1 MILPYVIKSAMALAL
16 LYTCII
22 PLLTKETFHR
32 LNRILILG
40 CLIMSFAIPL
50 VHFTGGTNPTVE
62 MVRQTVQLPEV
73 LINGEASEQSI
84 WSWADIMICIYIIGV
99 VAIFFMTVVQT
110 VRLTKQLRQ
119 CEHITDN
126 RGNTIVLTDCAT
138 SSFCLFHYIV
148 MSRDDY
154 ANNCSFILTHEQEH
168 IRLGHCIDLI
178 ILQVAT
184 IIQWFNPFVWLI
196 GKNLKAIHEFEVDEA
211 VLNKGIDATQY
222 QKFLVVKAVGNRLQP
237 FANNLNKESLK
248 RRIIMMNKKKSNRW
262 MMLKALFIIPVA
274 TLALSVFASNT
285 GTMTREAVH
294 TADTLPT
301 ANLQTQQTATK
312 VSAVVEEMP
321 KFKGGELA
329 MMEFLMK
336 NMKYPQSAVKAKLQ
350 GKGYCRICCW
360 KRRNYQRR
368 THRKVSRSCCA
379 RRRGYAC
386 GEIYAGVGTRQTK
399 GQACKCKVQCADNFQ
414 TKIIEDG
421 VSIVKN
427 MRNMTIYMRV

>member
-22 PLLTKETFHR
+22 PLLEKETFHR

-50 VHFTGGTNPTVE
+50 VHFTGGTNPTVD
-62 MVRQTVQLPEV
+62 MVRQAVQLPEV
-73 LINGEASEQSI
+73 LINGDAKEQSV
-84 WSWADIMICIYIIGV
+84 WSWADIMTCIYIIGV
-99 VAIFFMTVVQT
+99 VAIFLTTVVQT

-138 SSFCLFHYIV
+138 SPFCLFHYIV

-154 ANNCSFILTHEQEH
+154 ANNRNYILTHEQEH
-168 IRLGHCIDLI
+168 IRLGHCIDLV

-222 QKFLVVKAVGNRLQP
+222 QKFLVIKAVGNRLQP

-248 RRIIMMNKKKSNRW
+248 RRIIMMNQKKSNRW

-274 TLALSVFASNT
+274 TLAVSVFASNT
-285 GTMTREAVH
+285 GVSTVTREAVR
-294 TADTLPT
+294 TANALPT
-301 ANLQTQQTATK
+301 ANMQTQQSATK
-312 VSAVVEEMP
+312 AYDVVEVMP
-321 KFKGGELA
+321 KFKGGESA
-329 MMEFLMK
+329 MMEFLMM
-336 NMKYPQSAVKAKLQ
+336 NMKYPQAAVKAKQQ
-350 GKGYCRICCW
+350 GRAIVGFVV
-360 KRRNYQRR
+360 
-368 THRKVSRSCCA
+368 RKDGTVSDVHITKSA
-379 RRRGYAC
+379 GYAVLD
-386 GEIYAGVGTRQTK
+386 EEA
-399 GQACKCKVQCADNFQ
+399 
-414 TKIIEDG
+414 
-421 VSIVKN
+421 
-427 MRNMTIYMRV
+427 MRVVKAMPAWEPGKQKGKTVNVKYNVPITFRLK

>member
-22 PLLTKETFHR
+22 PLLEKETFHR

-50 VHFTGGTNPTVE
+50 VHFTGGTNPTVD

-73 LINGEASEQSI
+73 LINGDASEQSI

-138 SSFCLFHYIV
+138 SPFCLFHYIV

-154 ANNCSFILTHEQEH
+154 ANNRSFILTHEQEH

-222 QKFLVVKAVGNRLQP
+222 QKFLVIKAVGNRLQP

-248 RRIIMMNKKKSNRW
+248 RRIIMMNQKRSNRW
-262 MMLKALFIIPVA
+262 MMLKALFVIPVA
-274 TLALSVFASNT
+274 TLAVSVFANTSDMSN
-285 GTMTREAVH
+285 MANAVS
-294 TADTLPT
+294 TT
-301 ANLQTQQTATK
+301 ANTLSTTNMQTKQSDK
-312 VSAVVEEMP
+312 KIFRVVEEMP
-321 KFKGGELA
+321 KFKGGDAKL
-329 MMEFLMK
+329 MEFLMM
-336 NMKYPQSAVKAKLQ
+336 NMKYPESAIKAKQQ
-350 GKGYCRICCW
+350 GRAIVGFVVRKDGTVSDVYIEKSTGYD
-360 KRRNYQRR
+360 
-368 THRKVSRSCCA
+368 VL
-379 RRRGYAC
+379 
-386 GEIYAGVGTRQTK
+386 
-399 GQACKCKVQCADNFQ
+399 DN
-414 TKIIEDG
+414 EA
-421 VSIVKN
+421 
-427 MRNMTIYMRV
+427 MRVVKSMPAWEPGKQKGKPVNVKYFVPITFSQK

>member
-1 MILPYVIKSAMALAL
+1 MILPYIIKSAMALAL

-22 PLLTKETFHR
+22 PLLEKETFHR

-50 VHFTGGTNPTVE
+50 VHFTSGTNPTVD
-62 MVRQTVQLPEV
+62 MVRQAVQLPEV
-73 LINGEASEQSI
+73 LINGDAKEQSV

-99 VAIFFMTVVQT
+99 VAIFTMTVVQT
-110 VRLTKQLRQ
+110 VRLTRQLRQ

-138 SSFCLFHYIV
+138 SPFCLFHYIV

-154 ANNCSFILTHEQEH
+154 ANNRNYILTHEQEH
-168 IRLGHCIDLI
+168 IRLGHCIDLV

-222 QKFLVVKAVGNRLQP
+222 QQFLVIKAVGNRLQP

-248 RRIIMMNKKKSNRW
+248 RRIIMMNQKKSNRW

-274 TLALSVFASNT
+274 TLAVSVFASNT
-285 GTMTREAVH
+285 GVSTVTREADR
-294 TADTLPT
+294 TANALPT
-301 ANLQTQQTATK
+301 TNMQTQQSATK
-312 VSAVVEEMP
+312 AYEVVEVMP
-321 KFKGGELA
+321 KFKGGESA
-329 MMEFLMK
+329 MMEFLMM
-336 NMKYPQSAVKAKLQ
+336 NMKYPQAAVKAKQQ
-350 GKGYCRICCW
+350 GRAIVGFVV
-360 KRRNYQRR
+360 
-368 THRKVSRSCCA
+368 RKDGTVSDVHITKS
-379 RRRGYAC
+379 
-386 GEIYAGVGTRQTK
+386 AGHAVLDEE
-399 GQACKCKVQCADNFQ
+399 A
-414 TKIIEDG
+414 
-421 VSIVKN
+421 
-427 MRNMTIYMRV
+427 MRVVKSMPAWEPGKQKGKPVNVKYNVPITFRLK

>member
-22 PLLTKETFHR
+22 PLLEKETFHR

-50 VHFTGGTNPTVE
+50 VHFTGGTNPTVD
-62 MVRQTVQLPEV
+62 MVRQAVQLPEV
-73 LINGEASEQSI
+73 LINSDAIEQSV
-84 WSWADIMICIYIIGV
+84 WSWADIIICIYIIGA
-99 VAIFFMTVVQT
+99 VAIFTMTVVQT
-110 VRLTKQLRQ
+110 IRLTRQLRQ

-138 SSFCLFHYIV
+138 SPFCLFHYIV

-154 ANNCSFILTHEQEH
+154 ANNRSFILTHEQEH
-168 IRLGHCIDLI
+168 IRLRHCIDLV

-248 RRIIMMNKKKSNRW
+248 RRIIMMNQKKSNRW

-274 TLALSVFASNT
+274 TLAVSVFASNT
-285 GTMTREAVH
+285 GVSTVTREAVR
-294 TADTLPT
+294 TANALPT
-301 ANLQTQQTATK
+301 TNMQTQQSATK
-312 VSAVVEEMP
+312 AYDVVEVMP
-321 KFKGGELA
+321 KFKGGESA
-329 MMEFLMK
+329 MMEFLMM
-336 NMKYPQSAVKAKLQ
+336 NMKYPQAAVKAKQQ
-350 GKGYCRICCW
+350 GRAIVGFVV
-360 KRRNYQRR
+360 
-368 THRKVSRSCCA
+368 RKDGTVSDVHITKSA
-379 RRRGYAC
+379 GYAVLD
-386 GEIYAGVGTRQTK
+386 EEA
-399 GQACKCKVQCADNFQ
+399 
-414 TKIIEDG
+414 
-421 VSIVKN
+421 
-427 MRNMTIYMRV
+427 MRVVKSMPAWEPGKQKGKPVNVKYNVPITFRLK